1 MPNTEYISNEESRFK
16 PNYIEYMEAEE
27 IENRDN
33 RSERTR
39 SSQVVETT
47 NSAPQDLPSAR
58 DNSPNSGSPYLK
70 KNGNGVKIKTRI
82 EKRREKLRL
91 GSKTETTDLNEQDPA
106 KW

>member
-39 SSQVVETT
+39 SSQVVKTT
-47 NSAPQDLPSAR
+47 N
-58 DNSPNSGSPYLK
+58 
-70 KNGNGVKIKTRI
+70 
-82 EKRREKLRL
+82 
-91 GSKTETTDLNEQDPA
+91 
-106 KW
+106 

>member
-70 KNGNGVKIKTRI
+70 K
-82 EKRREKLRL
+82 
-91 GSKTETTDLNEQDPA
+91 TETE
-106 KW
+106 